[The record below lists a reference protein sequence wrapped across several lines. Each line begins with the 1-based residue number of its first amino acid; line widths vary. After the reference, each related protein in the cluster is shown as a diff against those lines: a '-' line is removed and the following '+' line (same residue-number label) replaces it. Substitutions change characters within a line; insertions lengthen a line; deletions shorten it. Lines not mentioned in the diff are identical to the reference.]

1 MFNNKGT
8 RYELAAIGL
17 FSAIGCGVFAEL
29 GGELKSP
36 QLPKDPEAL
45 VNIKPN
51 PQVGDVV
58 TAHNITIR
66 LHSAVLGVGGRGKPP
81 IGTTSVLMSFTDQL
95 GRDMVAVLKTVNH
108 PAQAAP
114 NVKDFYGYN
123 VEGCDFKIKSIG
135 RDGRI
140 KVDKI

>member
-1 MFNNKGT
+1 M
-8 RYELAAIGL
+8 ELATITLG
-17 FSAIGCGVFAEL
+17 SAIGCSLVAGL
-29 GGELKSP
+29 GEELKSP
-36 QLPKDPEAL
+36 QLPKDSGAL
-45 VNIKPN
+45 VNNKPD
-51 PQVGDVV
+51 PRVGEVV

-66 LHSAVLGVGGRGKPP
+66 LHSAVLGGRGRAP